1 MSAGGI
7 SYSGLVNHGKI
18 TLPSVDSW
26 GTNMNILKDPPKSI
40 FTRKIDKVGETSSI
54 TETID
59 ESSNRACE
67 AIQVYA
73 RGVNPSISV
82 SYSNNGNNGGQRSG
96 GITSGINCNQAAKL
110 PYTIMRDGSFR
121 PPVLRQEQ
129 LLPLS
134 RLPRNVTSVE
144 TSKEFIDFS
153 KKMRTYGTA
162 EQTKEVK
169 NSIIKTNVKPTA
181 TYKLDKPI
189 QEPFQLIKQSIQPTI
204 KVSAN
209 SGIKTLDITNQYV
222 GDPTKEILNN
232 ILHIN
237 AKPNMN
243 FNKYVNSSKL
253 ETDRYLQDVYYKN
266 VMSKQS
272 TNQQDLPVQELETN
286 RYLQDVYY
294 KNVMSKQSTNQQDL
308 PVQEL
313 ETDRYLQDVYSK
325 NVMSKQSTNKHHTS
339 IESVLDLSDLPVH
352 TNIMNLEAE
361 TQISGPEQVNY
372 IHDDIKLIRSIP
384 EYQAFTN
391 CGDTKIYKR
400 LQSDNDIEL
409 ERNVPQTNF
418 ENNYVDKG
426 NSDHSSRNVI
436 LSEKIQAGSFNN
448 SGSIP
453 NLQRVHHGI
462 SDNYESEKSKM
473 NRMINENMM
482 GRFSKP
488 PPFK

>member
-153 KKMRTYGTA
+153 KKMRTCGTA

-253 ETDRYLQDVYYKN
+253 ETDRYLQDVYSKN

-286 RYLQDVYY
+286 
-294 KNVMSKQSTNQQDL
+294 
-308 PVQEL
+308 
-313 ETDRYLQDVYSK
+313 RYLQDVYSK

>member
-286 RYLQDVYY
+286 RYLQDVY
-294 KNVMSKQSTNQQDL
+294 
-308 PVQEL
+308 
-313 ETDRYLQDVYSK
+313 SK

>member
-153 KKMRTYGTA
+153 KKMRTCGTA

-286 RYLQDVYY
+286 
-294 KNVMSKQSTNQQDL
+294 
-308 PVQEL
+308 
-313 ETDRYLQDVYSK
+313 RYLQDVYSK